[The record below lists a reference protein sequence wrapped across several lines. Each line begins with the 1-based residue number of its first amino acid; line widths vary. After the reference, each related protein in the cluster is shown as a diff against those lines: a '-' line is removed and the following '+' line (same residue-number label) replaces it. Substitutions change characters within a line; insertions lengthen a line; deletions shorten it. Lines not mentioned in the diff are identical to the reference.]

1 MEQFSDLKIASLSV
15 KASELPSQGSG
26 STTGYYNAKVLDFQG
41 GKAVLEIEG
50 RVVLADSEVPLK
62 LGGEFRLAVKG
73 YETNGKVQLQV
84 VGAQENGSSTVKS
97 LTNTMI
103 SSRLIGFDLPEHA
116 LTTDS
121 ARALMNVG
129 AAVTKENMQ
138 AMLTALPQDADA
150 RTVQF
155 AASLVN
161 EGLPLSRELIQ
172 MLPLLTSE
180 LENLPAAMQTVG
192 EAAAQIGQQD
202 VEPLVAPR
210 GDDAAALLQK
220 LPDFIRAFLHSTESR
235 LQAMSELNIQQQPGA
250 AVKNEFI
257 QQLVSLIKI
266 IPETAPQ
273 ETGHIDRAIQTLT
286 QQLSNIDL
294 KGGNAPAFEQ
304 IRSDLMENLARAAE
318 LPEPQARFEAIR
330 AAVTQTITT
339 ALNEMAAPQE
349 QATTAPPALN
359 DPLLASLPESAREL
373 ASQFQDIF
381 EKIDTALPADRQAAP
396 AAVTESIVS
405 TASRAALLLS
415 FSPDA
420 ETMPATTEFT
430 QAAAQW
436 TAQALELIAQTE
448 PENLAS
454 DKELASL
461 AERIQLITK
470 SPEFG
475 RELETLVRNFGSAT
489 DIRASLS
496 GLASQESPA
505 AQAATTLSLALQ
517 SAGLANLAQNNG
529 VANMD
534 SYVAYFPI
542 DVDGKVQIGKLKV
555 YRNEEGRRDKTKGPK
570 PLNPFDSRLVLVL
583 DTEFLGLTSI
593 SLQTYPNRG
602 IKCDIEVKDAR
613 RKKIVEKFAEELRE
627 ALGDTAYEQNTVK
640 VSVRRRKKDID
651 PGVEP
656 QPDVVAIDLRI

>member
-1 MEQFSDLKIASLSV
+1 MPDGLQKVYGVAGKPGDALTEHNVDIAS
-15 KASELPSQGSG
+15 
-26 STTGYYNAKVLDFQG
+26 F
-41 GKAVLEIEG
+41 AV
-50 RVVLADSEVPLK
+50 
-62 LGGEFRLAVKG
+62 
-73 YETNGKVQLQV
+73 
-84 VGAQENGSSTVKS
+84 
-97 LTNTMI
+97 
-103 SSRLIGFDLPEHA
+103 
-116 LTTDS
+116 
-121 ARALMNVG
+121 
-129 AAVTKENMQ
+129 
-138 AMLTALPQDADA
+138 
-150 RTVQF
+150 
-155 AASLVN
+155 
-161 EGLPLSRELIQ
+161 
-172 MLPLLTSE
+172 
-180 LENLPAAMQTVG
+180 
-192 EAAAQIGQQD
+192 
-202 VEPLVAPR
+202 
-210 GDDAAALLQK
+210 GD
-220 LPDFIRAFLHSTESR
+220 
-235 LQAMSELNIQQQPGA
+235 
-250 AVKNEFI
+250 
-257 QQLVSLIKI
+257 
-266 IPETAPQ
+266 
-273 ETGHIDRAIQTLT
+273 
-286 QQLSNIDL
+286 
-294 KGGNAPAFEQ
+294 
-304 IRSDLMENLARAAE
+304 
-318 LPEPQARFEAIR
+318 
-330 AAVTQTITT
+330 
-339 ALNEMAAPQE
+339 
-349 QATTAPPALN
+349 
-359 DPLLASLPESAREL
+359 
-373 ASQFQDIF
+373 
-381 EKIDTALPADRQAAP
+381 
-396 AAVTESIVS
+396 
-405 TASRAALLLS
+405 
-415 FSPDA
+415 
-420 ETMPATTEFT
+420 
-430 QAAAQW
+430 
-436 TAQALELIAQTE
+436 QALELIAQTE

-454 DKELASL
+454 ALASDKELAAL